1 MHHEKEPSDEN
12 IRAVLKSKNKTQLNF
27 PGMEASKE
35 LSARWYAIY
44 VKSRSEK
51 KVLQTLTEKGIDAY
65 LPIYKKLRQ
74 WSDRKKL
81 VEMPLMPGYVFVH
94 ITWKDYDRVLQTD
107 HVVCYI
113 TFGGKAAPVRDE
125 DIESLKHML
134 RQDKVKVE
142 LTREDLAP
150 GEQVEILSGPLVG
163 MKGELIQIK
172 GKNKVG
178 IRIQPVGYTVM
189 VEVPISELAI
199 IR

>member
-1 MHHEKEPSDEN
+1 MAFYRFAFRIK
-12 IRAVLKSKNKTQLNF
+12 LKHDK
-27 PGMEASKE
+27 PRGMEATKE
-35 LSARWYAIY
+35 SLTRWYAVY

-51 KVLQTLTEKGIDAY
+51 KVLQTLADKDIEAY
-65 LPIYKKLRQ
+65 LPIQKKLRQ

-94 ITWKDYDRVLQTD
+94 ITRKDYDRVLQTE

-125 DIESLKHML
+125 DIESLKRML
-134 RQDKVKVE
+134 HQDQIKVE
-142 LTREDLAP
+142 LTREDLKP
-150 GEQVEILSGPLVG
+150 GEQVEILSGPLMG
-163 MKGELIQIK
+163 MKGELVQIK

-178 IRIQPVGYTVM
+178 IRLQPVGYTVM
-189 VEVPISELAI
+189 VEVPISELAV